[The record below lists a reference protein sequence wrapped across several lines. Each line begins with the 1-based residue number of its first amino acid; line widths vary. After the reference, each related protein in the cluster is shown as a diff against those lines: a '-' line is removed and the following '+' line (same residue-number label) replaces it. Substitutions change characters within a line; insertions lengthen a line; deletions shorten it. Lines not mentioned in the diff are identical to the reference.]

1 MSLNCSTSDAFRPK
15 IWCHIG
21 KSQHLFKGVSFSVR
35 LTGVLHPIVVLY
47 DIKNEID
54 VCLRN
59 VNVSPTLY
67 LPELLLSIAFT
78 ATSIRDFDET
88 KAIIKPAQD

>member
-1 MSLNCSTSDAFRPK
+1 MGSTPRLLVDSRVKHMSLNCSTSDAFRPK

-35 LTGVLHPIVVLY
+35 LTGVLHSIVVLY

-54 VCLRN
+54 V
-59 VNVSPTLY
+59 
-67 LPELLLSIAFT
+67 
-78 ATSIRDFDET
+78 
-88 KAIIKPAQD
+88 